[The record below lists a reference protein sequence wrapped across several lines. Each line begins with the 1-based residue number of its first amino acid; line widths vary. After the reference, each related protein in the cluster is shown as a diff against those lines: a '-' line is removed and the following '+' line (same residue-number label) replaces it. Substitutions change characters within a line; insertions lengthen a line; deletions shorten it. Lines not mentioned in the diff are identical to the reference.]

1 MPPAH
6 PLVFYLFI
14 FSSCMCIPFHCVQ
27 STFFFQMTRLRRKRK
42 DDAEQEANYKRIKIT
57 EKHKQGPG
65 LWRQKKK
72 EKCVCVYVC
81 ICICVC
87 VRAPKI
93 QPTGNPL
100 SMLSHNLSSVLH
112 LLLRNMQIFIQ
123 HLRPQIKSSLR
134 LPRAGKSGYG
144 LKLNRKLKMWMCLLL
159 VLWIRLHGLCLV
171 KGGRDGIGWRF
182 SEGKTSLKQNWG

>member
-1 MPPAH
+1 METVSWFEVINNATPH

-65 LWRQKKK
+65 LRRQKKK

-87 VRAPKI
+87 VRAPKNPANR
-93 QPTGNPL
+93 QPFKHAE
-100 SMLSHNLSSVLH
+100 SQSFKCSS
-112 LLLRNMQIFIQ
+112 FI
-123 HLRPQIKSSLR
+123 
-134 LPRAGKSGYG
+134 
-144 LKLNRKLKMWMCLLL
+144 
-159 VLWIRLHGLCLV
+159 
-171 KGGRDGIGWRF
+171 
-182 SEGKTSLKQNWG
+182 T

>member
-1 MPPAH
+1 MK
-6 PLVFYLFI
+6 
-14 FSSCMCIPFHCVQ
+14 
-27 STFFFQMTRLRRKRK
+27 TKEKRK
-42 DDAEQEANYKRIKIT
+42 MC
-57 EKHKQGPG
+57 
-65 LWRQKKK
+65 L
-72 EKCVCVYVC
+72 CVRLYLYLCV
-81 ICICVC
+81 CVC
-87 VRAPKI
+87 VRVHLKI

-144 LKLNRKLKMWMCLLL
+144 LKLNRTLKMWMCLLL

-171 KGGRDGIGWRF
+171 KGGRDGIG
-182 SEGKTSLKQNWG
+182 

>member
-1 MPPAH
+1 MPP
-6 PLVFYLFI
+6 PILLFFYLFI

-87 VRAPKI
+87 VCVHLKI

-144 LKLNRKLKMWMCLLL
+144 LKLNRTLKMWMCLLL

-171 KGGRDGIGWRF
+171 KGGRDGIG
-182 SEGKTSLKQNWG
+182 

>member
-1 MPPAH
+1 MK
-6 PLVFYLFI
+6 
-14 FSSCMCIPFHCVQ
+14 
-27 STFFFQMTRLRRKRK
+27 TKEKRK
-42 DDAEQEANYKRIKIT
+42 MC
-57 EKHKQGPG
+57 
-65 LWRQKKK
+65 L
-72 EKCVCVYVC
+72 CVRLYL
-81 ICICVC
+81 CVC

-134 LPRAGKSGYG
+134 LLRAGKSGHG

-171 KGGRDGIGWRF
+171 KGGRDGIG
-182 SEGKTSLKQNWG
+182 